1 MKTTFRF
8 LTPLLLFLVSSGSS
22 RAQSPAAPVGAAIL
36 PQGSRLAIIGDSITE
51 QKLYSKFMETY
62 LLACAGR
69 TDLRVF
75 QYGWSGETAGGF
87 ANRAENDIL
96 GFNPTV
102 ATTCYGMNDGA
113 YRPFEAAIGKNY
125 ETTMRAVVAHLQAG
139 GVKTVVLGT
148 PGAVDTHYFK
158 DKGSFPAGESANG
171 YNDSLARLGEIDR
184 RLAGELGQP
193 FADVHGPMI
202 EAMAKA
208 KAALGDAFD
217 VCGRDGVHPGPNGHL
232 IMAYALLKGLGLDG
246 AIGSVTIDMKGPATL
261 GKETGHTLT
270 GSGAGQADLE
280 STRYPFCFDA
290 DPKNSASTSSLLP
303 FFSFN
308 QDLNRFVL
316 RVTNLDAAKAAV
328 TWGAETH
335 EFTREQLAAGVNLA
349 AAFSQTPFETA
360 FKEVMNAVAAKQA
373 FETVMIKGFITNFRA
388 FKTEME
394 TDPELAKA
402 LQTARERLMARQ
414 QQLDEAVRTRLVPV
428 KHTLTVKAL

>member
-1 MKTTFRF
+1 MKTAIRF
-8 LTPLLLFLVSSGSS
+8 LAPLLLLLVSSGS
-22 RAQSPAAPVGAAIL
+22 RAQSPAAPVGGAIL

-69 TDLRVF
+69 TDMRIF

-125 ETTMRAVVAHLQAG
+125 ENTMRAVVAHLQAG

-158 DKGSFPAGESANG
+158 DKGSFPVGESANG
-171 YNDSLARLGEIDR
+171 YNDSLAKLGEIDR

-246 AIGSVTIDMKGPATL
+246 AIGSVTIDMKGR
-261 GKETGHTLT
+261 
-270 GSGAGQADLE
+270 AGRHREHPL
-280 STRYPFCFDA
+280 
-290 DPKNSASTSSLLP
+290 SLL
-303 FFSFN
+303 
-308 QDLNRFVL
+308 L
-316 RVTNLDAAKAAV
+316 R
-328 TWGAETH
+328 
-335 EFTREQLAAGVNLA
+335 R
-349 AAFSQTPFETA
+349 
-360 FKEVMNAVAAKQA
+360 
-373 FETVMIKGFITNFRA
+373 
-388 FKTEME
+388 
-394 TDPELAKA
+394 
-402 LQTARERLMARQ
+402 
-414 QQLDEAVRTRLVPV
+414 
-428 KHTLTVKAL
+428 